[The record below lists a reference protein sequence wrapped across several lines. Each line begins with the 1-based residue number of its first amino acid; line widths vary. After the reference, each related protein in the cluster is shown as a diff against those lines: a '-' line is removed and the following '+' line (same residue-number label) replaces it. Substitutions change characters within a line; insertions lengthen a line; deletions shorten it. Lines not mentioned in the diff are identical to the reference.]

1 MKPTE
6 LKKDLY
12 WTGICDTELRV
23 FDIIMETE
31 FGTTYNS
38 YLIKGSK
45 KTALIETA
53 KYKFFDSYVK
63 KLESLTDLSKIDYII
78 VNHTEPDHAG
88 SVEKLIELNPNIKIV
103 GTAAALG
110 FLKNIVNRDFYSI
123 AVKENDVLSLGDK
136 NLRFMILPNLH
147 WPDTMYTY
155 LEEEQVLFTCDSF
168 GSHYSFDGILLSE
181 VTDEEGY
188 KSAAKYYFDNIIGP
202 FKPYMRKALKRIE
215 DLPVSM
221 ICTGHGPV
229 IDCRVREIIG
239 WRDEWSRET
248 NPNTE
253 KTVIIPYVS
262 AYGYTKE
269 MAMEEATRC
278 LNCKHQ
284 PCKSGCPVGVPI
296 PEFIHHVA
304 EGEFEEAYQTI
315 TRENALP
322 AICGRVCP
330 QENQCEG
337 KCVRGIKT
345 ESVGIGRLE
354 RFVADYHREHGKPA
368 ELKIEKN
375 GKKVA
380 VIGSG
385 PAGITCAGELAK
397 KGYDVTVFEA
407 LHKTGGVLSY
417 GIPEFRLPK
426 KLVQSEVDGVAAL
439 GVDFET
445 NVVVGRSIT
454 IDELQEQGYQG
465 IFVGSG
471 AGLPRFQGIPGENLN
486 GVYAANE
493 FLTRVNLMKG
503 YQFPDHPTPVKVT
516 DTVCVIGAGNVAMDA
531 ARTAKRLG
539 AKNVYIVYRRG
550 PEEVP
555 ARAEEVHHA
564 KEEGIIFKLLTNPV
578 KIEGEDG
585 WVKSMECV
593 EMELGEPDASGR
605 RRPIAKEGSNFTI
618 ETGTVIVAIGQSPN
632 PLIRHTTPGLDCQSW
647 GGIIVDEDS
656 MKTSKDGVYAGGD
669 VVTGAATVIL
679 AMGAGKKAA
688 KAMDEYLQNK

>member
-1 MKPTE
+1 MSPNK
-6 LKKDLY
+6 
-12 WTGICDTELRV
+12 
-23 FDIIMETE
+23 
-31 FGTTYNS
+31 
-38 YLIKGSK
+38 
-45 KTALIETA
+45 
-53 KYKFFDSYVK
+53 VK
-63 KLESLTDLSKIDYII
+63 MPEQDPNVRNKNFEEVSL
-78 VNHTEPDHAG
+78 
-88 SVEKLIELNPNIKIV
+88 
-103 GTAAALG
+103 
-110 FLKNIVNRDFYSI
+110 
-123 AVKENDVLSLGDK
+123 
-136 NLRFMILPNLH
+136 
-147 WPDTMYTY
+147 
-155 LEEEQVLFTCDSF
+155 
-168 GSHYSFDGILLSE
+168 
-181 VTDEEGY
+181 
-188 KSAAKYYFDNIIGP
+188 
-202 FKPYMRKALKRIE
+202 
-215 DLPVSM
+215 
-221 ICTGHGPV
+221 
-229 IDCRVREIIG
+229 
-239 WRDEWSRET
+239 
-248 NPNTE
+248 
-253 KTVIIPYVS
+253 
-262 AYGYTKE
+262 GYTKE
-269 MAMEEATRC
+269 QAMEEATRC
-278 LNCKHQ
+278 LNCKK
-284 PCKSGCPVGVPI
+284 PFCMDGCPVGVPI

-368 ELKIEKN
+368 ELKVEKN

-439 GVDFET
+439 GVDFQT

-531 ARTAKRLG
+531 ARTALRLG
-539 AKNVYIVYRRG
+539 AEVHIVYRRS
-550 PEEVP
+550 EEELP

-564 KEEGIIFKLLTNPV
+564 KEEGIIFDLLTNPTEVLTDDKGNVTGIKCV
-578 KIEGEDG
+578 K
-585 WVKSMECV
+585 
-593 EMELGEPDASGR
+593 MELGEPDASGR
-605 RRPIAKEGSNFTI
+605 RKPVEVPDSEFVMDLDAVIMSL
-618 ETGTVIVAIGQSPN
+618 GTSPN
-632 PLIRHTTPGLDCQSW
+632 PLISSTTKGLEINKRKC
-647 GGIIVDEDS
+647 IVAEEANGQ
-656 MKTSKDGVYAGGD
+656 TSKEGVYAGGD
-669 VVTGAATVIL
+669 AVTGAATVIL
-679 AMGAGKKAA
+679 AMGAGKAAA
-688 KAMDEYLQNK
+688 KGIDEYLSK